1 MNGDK
6 AVKKKR
12 KTEKG
17 QWHEIWDVKRKSIWK
32 SKGENGWKQEKGKG
46 RNVNDDVVVKK
57 NGKQKNDNDMKVRK
71 KVYRKRMV
79 KTFENRRKGEKGKER
94 E

>member
-1 MNGDK
+1 M
-6 AVKKKR
+6 
-12 KTEKG
+12 
-17 QWHEIWDVKRKSIWK
+17 
-32 SKGENGWKQEKGKG
+32 
-46 RNVNDDVVVKK
+46 NDDVVVKK